1 MRIIL
6 LTLVF
11 SLNAYALK
19 LPSSWYREHE
29 EKSISANPY
38 GELNDLLSNIFT
50 LQREALEK
58 NSSNHSKF
66 TLSEY
71 SSGFSISS
79 SGLFGLSALSAQR
92 GVEVFW
98 KKNET
103 NSNKLEERAIELEFS
118 QNKMIENFQIAQ
130 LTDLILQGASILS
143 VADLKLNLQKY
154 FRDLNQMFN
163 EVSGNRWNNWRFDGV
178 RTDLYIGAD
187 GSISKFAN
195 IGAKLRLRI
204 EWKYTPKIE
213 SKKLTNMSD
222 LISNLLVDID
232 QSLKQ
237 RLYESFDLEK
247 IYIGVGY
254 FSRLG
259 LYGIA
264 STDYALMG
272 HARFVR
278 SSPTENDRN
287 IEPVSNDLKIINE
300 TKNKSII
307 GIFNLTRKRWRRG
320 LAKILNMSDPFLNA
334 AGMKEGLWS
343 IYKVKTHFQLSVTG
357 WLGFSTSKTTAA
369 VEMVFKRKEDQQFK
383 IPFTKDHDEWRMS
396 DIRMRMRVPVS
407 VKIPYLLEVAVYPEM
422 EMFWTKI

>member
-6 LTLVF
+6 LTLLF
-11 SLNAYALK
+11 SLNVHALK
-19 LPSSWYREHE
+19 LPAAWYSEDE
-29 EKSISANPY
+29 QKADLTIPN
-38 GELNDLLSNIFT
+38 ELNDLLSTIFT
-50 LQREALEK
+50 LQKEALEK
-58 NSSNHSKF
+58 NSSRHKTF
-66 TLSEY
+66 ALSEY
-71 SSGFSISS
+71 SSGFSITST
-79 SGLFGLSALSAQR
+79 GLFGLSALSAQR
-92 GVEVFW
+92 GVELFW
-98 KKNET
+98 KKTET
-103 NSNKLEERAIELEFS
+103 KAHELEQRSIELEFS
-118 QNKMIENFQIAQ
+118 ENKMIENFQIAQ

-143 VADLKLNLQKY
+143 VTDLKLNLQKY
-154 FRDLNQMFN
+154 FKDLRHMFN

-178 RTDLYIGAD
+178 RTDLFIGAD

-204 EWKYTPKIE
+204 EWKYTPKVE

-232 QSLKQ
+232 QTLGQ
-237 RLYESFDLEK
+237 RIYESFDLEK

-254 FSRLG
+254 FSKLG

-278 SSPTENDRN
+278 SSPKEGDIN
-287 IEPVSNDLKIINE
+287 IEPVSNDLKIING

-307 GIFNLTRKRWRRG
+307 GLFNLTRKRWRRG
-320 LAKILNMSDPFLNA
+320 LSKILNMSDTFLTA
-334 AGMKEGLWS
+334 AAPKNGQWS

-357 WLGFSTSKTTAA
+357 WLGFSTTKTTAA